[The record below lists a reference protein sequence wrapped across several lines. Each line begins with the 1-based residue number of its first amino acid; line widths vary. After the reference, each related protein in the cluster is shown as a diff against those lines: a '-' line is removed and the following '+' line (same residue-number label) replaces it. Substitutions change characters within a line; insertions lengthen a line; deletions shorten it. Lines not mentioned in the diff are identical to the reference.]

1 VVGLEAE
8 MPEGSKLW
16 ATLTPFG
23 KSADGNVITAT
34 DPERVQTWDL
44 GSRTLQVTYPDARNW
59 QIVLQR
65 YNNLLIT
72 VSLILGGYSVASSHE
87 RPSTTG
93 S

>member
-1 VVGLEAE
+1 LA
-8 MPEGSKLW
+8 SQL
-16 ATLTPFG
+16 
-23 KSADGNVITAT
+23 DGNVITAT

-72 VSLILGGYSVASSHE
+72 VSLILGE
-87 RPSTTG
+87 L
-93 S
+93 